1 MPLSA
6 VSRHLQLP
14 ALWHPAPGGGAASRT
29 GAGGEG
35 SQVGEE
41 SQGSPQWQGVWGWL
55 REAGSKEM
63 SPFHDAK
70 MLEALIYTTGPK
82 PFPRPLSTITCW
94 CLFVSLPIF
103 QATP

>member
-6 VSRHLQLP
+6 VSGLLQLP

-41 SQGSPQWQGVWGWL
+41 SQGSPQRQGVWGWL
-55 REAGSKEM
+55 TEAGRGVAPTGM
-63 SPFHDAK
+63 
-70 MLEALIYTTGPK
+70 EATGLAEVAPG
-82 PFPRPLSTITCW
+82 STEHHGW
-94 CLFVSLPIF
+94 VRASV
-103 QATP
+103 

>member
-55 REAGSKEM
+55 REAGSGVASM
-63 SPFHDAK
+63 G
-70 MLEALIYTTGPK
+70 MEAIGLAEVAPGPTEHHGWV
-82 PFPRPLSTITCW
+82 RAS
-94 CLFVSLPIF
+94 V
-103 QATP
+103 

>member
-1 MPLSA
+1 MQTFGAPTHLTPTPTPRNS
-6 VSRHLQLP
+6 SRDSCTLYVCWLGVGDSF
-14 ALWHPAPGGGAASRT
+14 APGMR
-29 GAGGEG
+29 E
-35 SQVGEE
+35 
-41 SQGSPQWQGVWGWL
+41 WL